1 MTEVLQVADRKI
13 SLDKKA
19 DSNVQI
25 KEVSQKLDFLISE
38 IQTLRHEVDSLKSN
52 MSDLQEKNREQL
64 YRLDSQFYKLC
75 SDLQNQIYKFQSA
88 FYEGSRDVKD
98 ELKEL
103 QDKTRY
109 SRFVEKILPWTP
121 AILIGGAAW
130 MLILRLIFE

>member
-1 MTEVLQVADRKI
+1 MPDKKI

-19 DSNVQI
+19 ESSVQI
-25 KEVSQKLDFLISE
+25 HEVSQKLDFLIGE
-38 IQTLRHEVDSLKSN
+38 IQTLQREVNSLKSN
-52 MSDLQEKNREQL
+52 MSELQEKNREQL

-75 SDLQNQIYKFQSA
+75 SDLQSQIYKFQSA

-103 QDKTRY
+103 QEHTSY
-109 SRFVEKILPWTP
+109 SRFLDKILPWTP

-130 MLILRLIFE
+130 VMILRIILD

>member
-1 MTEVLQVADRKI
+1 MADRKI

>member
-1 MTEVLQVADRKI
+1 MADKKI
-13 SLDKKA
+13 SLDKKT
-19 DSNVQI
+19 DSSAKIQ
-25 KEVSQKLDFLISE
+25 EVNQKLDFLIGE
-38 IQTLRHEVDSLKSN
+38 IQTLQREVNSLKSN

-75 SDLQNQIYKFQSA
+75 SDLQSQIYKFQSA

-103 QDKTRY
+103 QDRTTY
-109 SRFVEKILPWTP
+109 SRFLDKILPWTP

-130 MLILRLIFE
+130 MLILRMILD

>member
-1 MTEVLQVADRKI
+1 MADKKV

-19 DSNVQI
+19 NKSDAQI
-25 KEVSQKLDFLISE
+25 QEVNQKLDFLIGE
-38 IQTLRHEVDSLKSN
+38 IKTLQREVDSLKSN
-52 MSDLQEKNREQL
+52 MGELQEKNREQL

-75 SDLQNQIYKFQSA
+75 SDLQSQIYKFQSA

-103 QDKTRY
+103 QEHTSY
-109 SRFVEKILPWTP
+109 SRFIDKILPWTP

-130 MLILRLIFE
+130 MLILRMILD

>member
-1 MTEVLQVADRKI
+1 MPDKKI

-19 DSNVQI
+19 ESSVQI
-25 KEVSQKLDFLISE
+25 HEVSQKLDFLISE
-38 IQTLRHEVDSLKSN
+38 IQTLQREVNSLKSN
-52 MSDLQEKNREQL
+52 MSELQEKNREQL

-75 SDLQNQIYKFQSA
+75 SDLQSQIYKFQSA

-103 QDKTRY
+103 QERTSY
-109 SRFVEKILPWTP
+109 SRFLDKILPWTP

-130 MLILRLIFE
+130 VMILRIILD

>member
-1 MTEVLQVADRKI
+1 MPDKKI

-19 DSNVQI
+19 ESSAQI
-25 KEVSQKLDFLISE
+25 QEVSQKLDFLIGE
-38 IQTLRHEVDSLKSN
+38 IQTLQREVNSLKSN
-52 MSDLQEKNREQL
+52 MSELQEKNREQL

-103 QDKTRY
+103 QERTSY
-109 SRFVEKILPWTP
+109 SRFLDKILPWTP

-130 MLILRLIFE
+130 VMILRIILD

>member
-1 MTEVLQVADRKI
+1 MPDKVSLEKKI
-13 SLDKKA
+13 GNSDA
-19 DSNVQI
+19 QI
-25 KEVSQKLDFLISE
+25 SEVSQKLDFLISE
-38 IQTLRHEVDSLKSN
+38 IQTLQREVDSLKSN

>member
-1 MTEVLQVADRKI
+1 MPDKKI

-19 DSNVQI
+19 ESSAQI
-25 KEVSQKLDFLISE
+25 QEVSQKLDFLIGE
-38 IQTLRHEVDSLKSN
+38 IQTLQREVNSLKSN
-52 MSDLQEKNREQL
+52 MSELQEKNREQL

-75 SDLQNQIYKFQSA
+75 SDLQSQIYKFQSA

-103 QDKTRY
+103 QERTSY
-109 SRFVEKILPWTP
+109 SRFLDKILPWTP

-130 MLILRLIFE
+130 VMILRIILD

>member
-1 MTEVLQVADRKI
+1 MADKKI
-13 SLDKKA
+13 SLNKNA
-19 DSNVQI
+19 DSNAQI
-25 KEVSQKLDFLISE
+25 REVNQKLDFLIGE
-38 IQTLRHEVDSLKSN
+38 IQTLQREVNSLKSN
-52 MSDLQEKNREQL
+52 MDDLQEKNREQL